1 MWAGGGT
8 GGPGDIPSSCGQP
21 VTAFPPGDSAIG
33 GSHLP
38 LSSRQREMVGLH
50 PGPGSPPRRGVASS
64 TDQGE
69 IAALG
74 GHQGGCVGITNGPS
88 CQVRTLHSQKHFT
101 ACQAAH
107 TGLLSQTPRVAGKA
121 PPSLPQGHAPHKPS
135 QAIFKETILN
145 CQRGCSRA
153 PGLLGGLGL
162 RFVFGA
168 ASSPYRGGSL
178 WGLHYPPV
186 TLPPTCW

>member
-1 MWAGGGT
+1 M
-8 GGPGDIPSSCGQP
+8 
-21 VTAFPPGDSAIG
+21 
-33 GSHLP
+33 
-38 LSSRQREMVGLH
+38 
-50 PGPGSPPRRGVASS
+50 
-64 TDQGE
+64 
-69 IAALG
+69 
-74 GHQGGCVGITNGPS
+74 CVGITNGPS
-88 CQVRTLHSQKHFT
+88 CQVRTLHSQRHFT

-121 PPSLPQGHAPHKPS
+121 PPSLPQGRAPHKPR

-168 ASSPYRGGSL
+168 VSSPYTLQWRESLGAALSSSYITTHLLVMAALSQIPEVRVWGGGWEKAVALGSL
-178 WGLHYPPV
+178 S
-186 TLPPTCW
+186 LPPITQSGPTDHPKPVFVSTCLPCPPLIPLPLPQSPGL